1 MTGIEIARLLI
12 KNKVQLKRSFV
23 VIGFCGEEDMR
34 FGTGY
39 FGSKAMLGQIT
50 LENLHQYKDKDD
62 VSVYEAMQ
70 EYGLVPE
77 NILKC
82 IIS

>member
-1 MTGIEIARLLI
+1 MAP
-12 KNKVQLKRSFV
+12 
-23 VIGFCGEEDMR
+23 VILA
-34 FGTGY
+34 
-39 FGSKAMLGQIT
+39 SKAMLGQVT

>member
-39 FGSKAMLGQIT
+39 FGLQSNAGAG
-50 LENLHQYKDKDD
+50 Y
-62 VSVYEAMQ
+62 
-70 EYGLVPE
+70 P
-77 NILKC
+77 
-82 IIS
+82 

>member
-1 MTGIEIARLLI
+1 
-12 KNKVQLKRSFV
+12 
-23 VIGFCGEEDMR
+23 MR